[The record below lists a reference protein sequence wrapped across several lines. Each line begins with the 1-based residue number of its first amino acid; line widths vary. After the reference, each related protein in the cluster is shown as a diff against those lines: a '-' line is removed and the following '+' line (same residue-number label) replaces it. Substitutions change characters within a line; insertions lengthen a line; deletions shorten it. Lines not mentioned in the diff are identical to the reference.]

1 MPAIHFHTNSLMSG
15 TGGFMA
21 SPSKAMVPKRPS
33 PNELTSSTLDS
44 IPAKHFPT
52 IRDFLR
58 TVDEEDADGDDCPNY
73 SQYADKLIQMGY
85 RRIHLLFDET
95 PKSLLTDLELPI
107 SMGDAK
113 QLLLHVKRAVVPRTE
128 LNK

>member
-1 MPAIHFHTNSLMSG
+1 MPAIHFHTSSLLNG

-21 SPSKAMVPKRPS
+21 SPSKAMAPKRP
-33 PNELTSSTLDS
+33 PANEVTSNTLDS

-52 IRDFLR
+52 IRDFLQ
-58 TVDEEDADGDDCPNY
+58 TVDQEEADGDDSPNY
-73 SQYADKLIQMGY
+73 SQYAERLVEKGY

-95 PKSLLTDLELPI
+95 PKSLQMDLELPI

-113 QLLLHVKRAVVPRTE
+113 QLLLHVKHACQRVVHGA
-128 LNK
+128 